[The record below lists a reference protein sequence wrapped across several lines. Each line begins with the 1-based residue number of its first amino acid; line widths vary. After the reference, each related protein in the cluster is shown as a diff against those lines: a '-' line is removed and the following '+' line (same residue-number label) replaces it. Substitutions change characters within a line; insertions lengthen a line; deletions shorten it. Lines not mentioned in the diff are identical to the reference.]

1 MYNIGMS
8 IIDHSDTQYPGT
20 NQEEARR
27 WEEAQLR
34 EEEARQQEEG
44 RRRGVAR
51 LVKETVPT
59 AKVPVISTC
68 IQLWANAFQY

>member
-20 NQEEARR
+20 NQEVARR
-27 WEEAQLR
+27 WEEELR
-34 EEEARQQEEG
+34 EEEARLQEEG
-44 RRRGVAR
+44 RRRKLAR

-68 IQLWANAFQY
+68 IQLWANACEY